1 MSIFTTLSLGNWR
14 AKDCKVL
21 LDEYGYASQHDTAG
35 LVDEHGNTIKDAE
48 LMQ

>member
-1 MSIFTTLSLGNWR
+1 MLF
-14 AKDCKVL
+14 
-21 LDEYGYASQHDTAG
+21 DEYGQVSQHDIAG